1 VIFLT
6 DEQELL
12 KVKEAVNYYAKGAI
26 KRDFE
31 YLSKGWH
38 KDCRMF
44 GLNQEG
50 NLAINDLSFW
60 KKGFTKPLPD
70 DPEYKRTSKILNVDI
85 HGTAA
90 SAKVKTVVES
100 SKGKVIFMDY
110 LNLLK
115 IDGKWWIVNKIFD
128 TIRKPME

>member
-1 VIFLT
+1 MKLLT
-6 DEQELL
+6 EQKELE
-12 KVKEAVNYYAKGAI
+12 KVKEAVNYYADGAI

-31 YLSKGWH
+31 YLTKGWH
-38 KDCRMF
+38 EDCQMM
-44 GLNQEG
+44 GLNAEG
-50 NLAINDLSFW
+50 KLAKYDTTFW
-60 KKGFTKPLPD
+60 KEGFAKPID
-70 DPEYKRTSKILNVDI
+70 DPEYKRESEILNVDI

-100 SKGKVIFMDY
+100 SNGKLIFMDY

-128 TIRKPME
+128 TTRQPKKK